1 MRGMKMRSALDT
13 DRLLSGPSPDGSS
26 HRGHAG
32 SVTLNTL
39 EKRRCVI
46 FFRDNGGRVL
56 LLSLMKN
63 VFCACAPPKLSRYI
77 FFPLNGI
84 IVEKSGTD
92 AK

>member
-1 MRGMKMRSALDT
+1 MGPLIGGMQDPLRSI
-13 DRLLSGPSPDGSS
+13 
-26 HRGHAG
+26 
-32 SVTLNTL
+32 L

-84 IVEKSGTD
+84 IVVKLGTD